1 MFRKVHGGHLDRLN
15 LTSGECFV
23 LEMVSCVMMASSQHF
38 LYCHLVFIKMS
49 YYLQVID
56 NLRQTPTLATAM
68 LEELESR
75 LADQEMRSMAWK
87 LADEEDGYKVSVGV
101 GVGAL

>member
-1 MFRKVHGGHLDRLN
+1 M
-15 LTSGECFV
+15 
-23 LEMVSCVMMASSQHF
+23 
-38 LYCHLVFIKMS
+38 
-49 YYLQVID
+49 ID

-87 LADEEDGYKVSVGV
+87 LSDEEDGYKVSVCV
-101 GVGAL
+101 GVGLGGL

>member
-23 LEMVSCVMMASSQHF
+23 LEMVSCVMIILSYLILSPY
-38 LYCHLVFIKMS
+38 LYNMS
-49 YYLQVID
+49 YHLQVID

-101 GVGAL
+101 GVGVGGL